1 MLCRKVKD
9 LEQAAS
15 DAERQHLH
23 ETARLEAAEET
34 LRLRLQAETERW
46 RSEAAEMAA
55 QEAVVEGPEVAASIQ
70 AGIHD
75 IRGQLEH
82 LSKVT
87 AALAEGWSLPSDG
100 VPAQSP

>member
-1 MLCRKVKD
+1 MLRGKLRD
-9 LEQAAS
+9 LEQAAKE
-15 DAERQHLH
+15 AESQHLH

-46 RSEAAEMAA
+46 RSEAAETAA

-70 AGIHD
+70 EDIHD
-75 IRGQLEH
+75 LRGQLEH

-87 AALAEGWSLPSDG
+87 AALAEGWSLPDDG